1 MLSWE
6 SSIFTIMTVSD
17 LFQTSENIS
26 AKRIFITGASGCI
39 GHYLVETLL
48 MNTPHQLFLLVRN
61 PSKLMFRWQDE
72 PRIHLIQGDIRN
84 SEDHAD
90 LLATMDTAV
99 LAATSWGGAEEIYD
113 INVTANHKL
122 MSLLDTERCN
132 QVLYFST
139 ASILNRHNQPL
150 TEAGDIGTDYIRS
163 KYQCYLKLPE
173 LKIFPKVT
181 TVFPTLVFG
190 GDKDKPYSHISA
202 GLQDV
207 ANWMWLIRFLKAD
220 GSFHFA
226 HGKDI
231 ALVVSYLIDH
241 PPSSE
246 EPRQIIIGNPALTVN
261 QAVEEISEYL
271 GLRVFFRIPLSL
283 WLADRI
289 IDGFNI
295 RMAEWDR
302 FCLRSRHQIYKN
314 PQHPALLGLKPFCPT
329 IADLMRLSN
338 VIPG

>member
-6 SSIFTIMTVSD
+6 SSIFPYIVVSD
-17 LFQTSENIS
+17 PFSIS
-26 AKRIFITGASGCI
+26 ANPRVKRIFITGASGCV

-48 MNTPHQLFLLVRN
+48 NNTPHQLFLLVRN
-61 PSKLMFRWQDE
+61 PAKLLFNWQDQ
-72 PRIHLIQGDIRN
+72 PRITVIQDDIRN
-84 SEDHAD
+84 VEAHAD
-90 LLATMDTAV
+90 LLKTIDTAV
-99 LAATSWGGAEEIYD
+99 LTATSWGGAQEIYD
-113 INVTANHKL
+113 INVTGNHRL
-122 MSLLDTERCN
+122 MALLDVNRCE

-139 ASILNRHNQPL
+139 ASILDSHNRPL
-150 TEAGDIGTDYIRS
+150 PEAGQIGTDYIRS

-173 LKIFPKVT
+173 LAICPKIT

-202 GLQDV
+202 GLQEV

-231 ALVVSYLIDH
+231 ALVVSHLIDH
-241 PPSSE
+241 PPVAG
-246 EPRQIIIGNPALTVN
+246 EPRQVIIGNPALTVN
-261 QAVEEISEYL
+261 QAIEEISEYL
-271 GLRVFFRIPLSL
+271 GLRIFFRMPLSL

-302 FCLRSRHQIYKN
+302 FCLKYRHQIYQN
-314 PQHPALLGLKPFCPT
+314 PQYPERLGLKPACPT
-329 IADLMRLSN
+329 IADLMRLSH
-338 VIPG
+338 VMPG